1 LKSSFAS
8 PWPGRK
14 KEEKERNMPTNTL
27 RQYTA
32 LCVNFF
38 PLLAFPAF
46 ACEKPVFERA
56 IDLVELS
63 SEGLPIA
70 WKPVPDASYYELKY
84 SVKVPEGRTLFQRER
99 RIEQAAYQ
107 FSTAEF
113 PSIER
118 LQLLVEVT
126 AQCNTDQSEPAF
138 TQLSIIG
145 STTACAFGKELPT
158 IKNGELHLP
167 SLKEAQGYILCT
179 QHADKPS
186 TCREVNHI
194 SHRVAAPE
202 GTGMTI
208 TPLCGKLP
216 GKPIYVA
223 SPSQS

>member
-1 LKSSFAS
+1 LLRHGLEGK
-8 PWPGRK
+8 RK
-14 KEEKERNMPTNTL
+14 KKMRNMPTNTL

-32 LCVNFF
+32 LCFTFF
-38 PLLAFPAF
+38 PFLASPAF
-46 ACEKPVFERA
+46 ACEKPAFERT

-84 SVKVPEGRTLFQRER
+84 SMKVPEGRTLFQRER
-99 RIEQAAYQ
+99 RIEHAAYQ
-107 FSTAEF
+107 LSAAEL

-118 LQLLVEVT
+118 FQLLVEVT
-126 AQCNTDQSEPAF
+126 AQCNNVQSEPAF
-138 TQLSIIG
+138 AQLSISR

-186 TCREVNHI
+186 ACREVNQT
-194 SHRVAAPE
+194 SGNVAIPE
-202 GTGMTI
+202 GTRMSI
-208 TPLCGKLP
+208 TPICGKLP

-223 SPSQS
+223 NPSGS